1 MTTDDEGET
10 RWGAVATD
18 AVAVDL
24 AAAPDGS
31 RWGVVTAEGETR
43 WGAVA
48 TTDVVALAA
57 AAEGDPRT

>member
-1 MTTDDEGET
+1 MTDSESGVDETD
-10 RWGAVATD
+10 D